1 MGSLQGTVPSSAMQI
16 IQKQM
21 RSIAHGSHS
30 ALGISLIVSIL
41 IALYSASKGAGALI
55 KALNIVY
62 DEDEKRGFIK
72 LTGLTLLMTLASILF
87 VIVMFVV
94 IGLPTYL
101 AHVGLPAW
109 LDAAIRVVRWLI
121 VLVLMMVAFA
131 IIYALVPSRKWPKL
145 QWTTPGAIVATV
157 VWLIASIAF
166 SFYIGH
172 FSSYNKTYGSTAA
185 IVILMLWFWIS
196 ALVVLIGAEINAE
209 LEGQTRRDTTSGR
222 AQRRGKRGAVA
233 ADKVRKKP

>member
-1 MGSLQGTVPSSAMQI
+1 
-16 IQKQM
+16 
-21 RSIAHGSHS
+21 
-30 ALGISLIVSIL
+30 LGISLIVSIL
-41 IALYSASKGAGALI
+41 LALYSASKGAGALI
-55 KALNIVY
+55 KALNIAY

-72 LTGLTLLMTLASILF
+72 LTGLTLLMTLASVLF

-101 AHVGLPAW
+101 AHIGLPGW
-109 LDAAIRVVRWLI
+109 LDAVIRVIRWLI
-121 VLVLMMVAFA
+121 VLVLVMVAFA
-131 IIYALVPSRKWPKL
+131 LIYALAPSRNQPKIR
-145 QWTTPGAIVATV
+145 WASPGAIIATV

-166 SFYIGH
+166 SFYISH

-209 LEGQTRRDTTSGR
+209 MEGQTRWDTTGGR
-222 AQRRGKRGAVA
+222 AQRRGKRGAAA
-233 ADKVRKKP
+233 ADSVKKKP